1 MRDSYYDP
9 PEPRTPKGG
18 IDNKTISLPVPSV
31 GDYPRYVEYE
41 ADILFDEGN
50 FFSAVLT
57 WEYRPRADDEGRFMY
72 IEDVEIKI
80 KTEYLPAQLRSELEE
95 QWHQACE
102 DDRWDS

>member
-18 IDNKTISLPVPSV
+18 IDSKTISLPVPSV
-31 GDYPRYVEYE
+31 GDYPDYVEYE
-41 ADILFDEGN
+41 ADILFDEGS

-57 WEYRPRADDEGRFMY
+57 WEYRPRADANGEFTQF
-72 IEDVEIKI
+72 EDVEIKI
-80 KTEYLPAQLRSELEE
+80 KTEHLPAELRSELEG
-95 QWHQACE
+95 QWLKACE